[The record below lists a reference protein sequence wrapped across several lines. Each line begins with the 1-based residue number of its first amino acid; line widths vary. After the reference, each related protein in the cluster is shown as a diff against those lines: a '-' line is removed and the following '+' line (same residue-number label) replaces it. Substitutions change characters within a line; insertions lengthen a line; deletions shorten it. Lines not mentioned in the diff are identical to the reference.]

1 MLNNLVMP
9 VDNEIVPAA
18 LHMTT
23 LPPLQWAI
31 YFNCV
36 HKFEK
41 LGKKMSPTIILLFLE
56 KLYYCNICCNC
67 VLKQCLIQNLI

>member
-36 HKFEK
+36 HKF
-41 LGKKMSPTIILLFLE
+41 LVTH
-56 KLYYCNICCNC
+56 CNFVICWYI
-67 VLKQCLIQNLI
+67 K